1 VSIIEYSYRH
11 SLNKKDKII
20 AIYSRRIKKLNFLTS
35 FFWDLAIRIDYKYT
49 IFVARFLALK
59 STYVMDDFNPN
70 TPEYQRLLMD
80 RKILG
85 EGYPTAAAA
94 ANLGSSRSVVGVG
107 GSGNAIA
114 SSSTSVVPLGS
125 NAVATTSGSSAP
137 TNMTEFT
144 KRKNWSQRIIE
155 ELKDFLHVISPTGK
169 LMYCSPSSTELVG
182 YTPEEL
188 VNRTITDF
196 IHVDDVDMFLRDFG
210 LAIQNKTSFTLYYR
224 FRKKDDKYIVLE
236 VNGHPYFGENNSTG
250 NCKCFF
256 SMGRTYPSKTTAML
270 DSFLELKVENENL
283 RRQLREL
290 IGPSE
295 TPAEAS
301 GSGNVGAA
309 NTTISTTGGSTSGT
323 IVPEGRSVE
332 NLLHDTSNPL
342 ELLTGLRYQEG
353 ERARGISTGSNNPTL
368 LNVSLM
374 DVDMA
379 SSLATPSSRDDN
391 LLSTQI
397 SAQSET
403 ASQLSTTTTTSPS
416 KPRKKVCY
424 LNK

>member
-1 VSIIEYSYRH
+1 
-11 SLNKKDKII
+11 
-20 AIYSRRIKKLNFLTS
+20 
-35 FFWDLAIRIDYKYT
+35 
-49 IFVARFLALK
+49 
-59 STYVMDDFNPN
+59 MDNFNPN
-70 TPEYQRLLMD
+70 KPEYQRFLMD

-85 EGYPTAAAA
+85 EGYPAAAA
-94 ANLGSSRSVVGVG
+94 AVNLGSSMNVTG

-114 SSSTSVVPLGS
+114 SSSTSVVPSGS
-125 NAVATTSGSSAP
+125 NAVATSSGSSGAP
-137 TNMTEFT
+137 TTTNTTEFT

-196 IHVDDVDMFLRDFG
+196 IHVDDVDMFLREFG
-210 LAIQNKTSFTLYYR
+210 LANQNKTSFTLYYR
-224 FRKKDDKYIVLE
+224 FRKKDDKYIILE
-236 VNGHPYFGENNSTG
+236 VNGHPYFENNSTG

-295 TPAEAS
+295 TSTEAS
-301 GSGNVGAA
+301 GSGSVNMT
-309 NTTISTTGGSTSGT
+309 NTTTLTTGGSASGAV
-323 IVPEGRSVE
+323 ISEGRSVE
-332 NLLHDTSNPL
+332 DLLHDTSNPL
-342 ELLTGLRYQEG
+342 ELLTGLKYQE
-353 ERARGISTGSNNPTL
+353 
-368 LNVSLM
+368 
-374 DVDMA
+374 DMA

-397 SAQSET
+397 SAQHEP
-403 ASQLSTTTTTSPS
+403 APQPSTTATTSS
-416 KPRKKVCY
+416 SRPRKKKKPKVEEEEYVCTDCGTVESPEWRKGP
-424 LNK
+424 LGPKTLCNACGLRWAKKAKRQASGGGNGGGSTQPPPPSGIDNGSGE

>member
-1 VSIIEYSYRH
+1 
-11 SLNKKDKII
+11 
-20 AIYSRRIKKLNFLTS
+20 
-35 FFWDLAIRIDYKYT
+35 
-49 IFVARFLALK
+49 
-59 STYVMDDFNPN
+59 MDDFNPN

-80 RKILG
+80 RKILS
-85 EGYPTAAAA
+85 EGYPAAAAA

-107 GSGNAIA
+107 GSGNAIV
-114 SSSTSVVPLGS
+114 SSSTSVVPSGS

-210 LAIQNKTSFTLYYR
+210 VAIRDKTSFTLYYR
-224 FRKKDDKYIVLE
+224 FRKKDDKYIILE
-236 VNGHPYFGENNSTG
+236 VNGHPYFGENNTTG

-301 GSGNVGAA
+301 GSGSVSTV
-309 NTTISTTGGSTSGT
+309 NTTTSTTGGSTS
-323 IVPEGRSVE
+323 ILEGRSVE

-397 SAQSET
+397 SEPAPQPS
-403 ASQLSTTTTTSPS
+403 STTTTSPS
-416 KPRKKVCY
+416 KPRKKKKPKVEEEEYVCTDCGTVESPEWRKGPQGPKT
-424 LNK
+424 LCNACGLRWAKKAKRQASSGGNGGSSTQPPPPPGIDTGGGE

>member
-1 VSIIEYSYRH
+1 
-11 SLNKKDKII
+11 
-20 AIYSRRIKKLNFLTS
+20 
-35 FFWDLAIRIDYKYT
+35 
-49 IFVARFLALK
+49 
-59 STYVMDDFNPN
+59 MDNFNPN
-70 TPEYQRLLMD
+70 TPEYQRFLMD

-85 EGYPTAAAA
+85 EGYPAAAA
-94 ANLGSSRSVVGVG
+94 ASANLGSSRSVVGGVG

-114 SSSTSVVPLGS
+114 SSSTSIVPSGS
-125 NAVATTSGSSAP
+125 NTVATTSSSNTM

-155 ELKDFLHVISPTGK
+155 ELKDFLHVISPSGK

-188 VNRTITDF
+188 VNRSITDF

-210 LAIQNKTSFTLYYR
+210 LAIQNNTSFTLYYR
-224 FRKKDDKYIVLE
+224 FRKKDDKFIILE

-256 SMGRTYPSKTTAML
+256 SMGRAYPSKTTAML

-301 GSGNVGAA
+301 GSGSISGA
-309 NTTISTTGGSTSGT
+309 NTTTPTTGGSISGA
-323 IVPEGRSVE
+323 IVPEGRSAE
-332 NLLHDTSNPL
+332 DLLHDTSNPL

-353 ERARGISTGSNNPTL
+353 ERARGISTGSNDPTL
-368 LNVSLM
+368 LNESLM

-379 SSLATPSSRDDN
+379 SSLATSSSRDDN

-397 SAQSET
+397 SAQPEL
-403 ASQLSTTTTTSPS
+403 APQPSTTTTTSS
-416 KPRKKVCY
+416 TKPRKKVRY
-424 LNK
+424 LNKQ

>member
-1 VSIIEYSYRH
+1 M
-11 SLNKKDKII
+11 
-20 AIYSRRIKKLNFLTS
+20 
-35 FFWDLAIRIDYKYT
+35 
-49 IFVARFLALK
+49 LK
-59 STYVMDDFNPN
+59 VFNNLMDDFNPN

-80 RKILG
+80 RKILS
-85 EGYPTAAAA
+85 EGYPAAAAA

-107 GSGNAIA
+107 GSGNAIV
-114 SSSTSVVPLGS
+114 SSSTSVVPSGS

-224 FRKKDDKYIVLE
+224 FRKKDDKYIILE
-236 VNGHPYFGENNSTG
+236 VNGHPYFGENN
-250 NCKCFF
+250 
-256 SMGRTYPSKTTAML
+256 TT
-270 DSFLELKVENENL
+270 VENENL

-301 GSGNVGAA
+301 GSGSVSTV
-309 NTTISTTGGSTSGT
+309 NTTTSTTGGSTS
-323 IVPEGRSVE
+323 IPEGRSVE

-342 ELLTGLRYQEG
+342 ELLTGLRYQE
-353 ERARGISTGSNNPTL
+353 
-368 LNVSLM
+368 
-374 DVDMA
+374 DMA

-397 SAQSET
+397 SEPAPQPS
-403 ASQLSTTTTTSPS
+403 STTTTSPS
-416 KPRKKVCY
+416 KPRKKKKPKVEEEEYVCTDCGTVESPEWRKGPQGPKT
-424 LNK
+424 LCNACGLRWAKKAKRQASSGGNGGSSTQPPPPPGIDTGGGE